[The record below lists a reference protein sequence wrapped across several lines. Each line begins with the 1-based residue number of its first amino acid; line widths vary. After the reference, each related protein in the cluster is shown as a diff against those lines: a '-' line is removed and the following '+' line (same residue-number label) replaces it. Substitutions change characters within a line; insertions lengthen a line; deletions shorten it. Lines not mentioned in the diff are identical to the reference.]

1 MDEAPDYGASQEA
14 VQKATGKSWQQWF
27 DILDKEV
34 GRDMP
39 HRDIVKWL
47 ASEYDDILS
56 SWWAQTVTVGYE
68 YFIDRRIIGQT
79 ADTGWQLG
87 IQRTIEVGLPQLW
100 DYLLSPQGLEKWLG
114 KVEDFKLKK
123 GEKFKLMDG
132 GVGEVRSVK
141 EHERIR
147 LTFTPSDRDAP
158 VTMQLY
164 LANPSSNRD
173 KTSLLFHFEKLASQ
187 QERQEFKQKYEK
199 IFEAIKKS
207 VAT

>member
-1 MDEAPDYGASQEA
+1 MSDTNEYGASEEA

-39 HRDIVKWL
+39 HKDIVKWL

-68 YFIDRRIIGQT
+68 YFIGRRIVGQT
-79 ADTGWQLG
+79 AETGWQLG
-87 IQRTIEVGLPQLW
+87 IQRTIDVELPHLW
-100 DYLLSPQGLEKWLG
+100 DYLLSSQGLEQWLG
-114 KVEDFKLKK
+114 KLDSLKLKK
-123 GEKFKLMDG
+123 GDGFKTNDG
-132 GVGEVRSVK
+132 AAGEIRSVK

-147 LTFTPSDRDAP
+147 LTFTPENRKYP
-158 VTMQLY
+158 IIMQLY
-164 LANPSSNRD
+164 LANQSNNKD

-199 IFEAIKKS
+199 ILKAIKKS
-207 VAT
+207 VTT